1 MTTYKMHTG
10 GSDLVIWWCFVR
22 GVIGSLVICMQRQ
35 QAGVSRAVRGK
46 DSILAFDDIRYE
58 KDSVL
63 I

>member
-1 MTTYKMHTG
+1 M
-10 GSDLVIWWCFVR
+10 R
-22 GVIGSLVICMQRQ
+22 RVIGSLDICMQRQ
-35 QAGVSRAVRGK
+35 QVGVSRAVRGK

>member
-1 MTTYKMHTG
+1 MTTYKMHTCLRRLRF
-10 GSDLVIWWCFVR
+10 SYLVVR
-22 GVIGSLVICMQRQ
+22 RVIGSLVICMQRQ
-35 QAGVSRAVRGK
+35 QVGVSRAVRGK

>member
-1 MTTYKMHTG
+1 M
-10 GSDLVIWWCFVR
+10 R
-22 GVIGSLVICMQRQ
+22 GVIGSQVICMQRQ
-35 QAGVSRAVRGK
+35 QVGVSRAVRGK